1 MRNPSIVPASAL
13 RVATGTHIGRM
24 RTTNEDRVYAD
35 PDRGGFAVI
44 DGVGG
49 QAAGEHAAQ
58 IALDTIRQRLQLQI
72 GTPAE
77 RVREAIALA
86 NDQIHQQSEANA
98 DLRGM
103 ACVLTLVLLQNGT
116 LTAGHVGDT
125 RLYKMR
131 GGALRKL
138 THDHSPIGERED
150 RGELTESEAMRH
162 PRRNEVYREVGAE
175 PRGPDDEGFIEVI
188 EEPFEPDAA
197 LLLCS
202 DGLSDALSSVAIAG
216 IIARHAGDPTVIVE
230 QLIARANEES
240 GKDNVS
246 IIYIEGSAFA
256 TAPKTRSRAD
266 LKPVAA
272 PKQGPSGN
280 QSAIPTAG
288 TGAAA
293 TAYGTPSMTTRG
305 GAGGAGSASPQPSR
319 ASIARDAVAAGAA
332 IDSLSVPGTTRPGG
346 ASSSGHR
353 HRHRPAGPLPV
364 SRRLAR
370 PRQGRNRPRASRPA

>member
-1 MRNPSIVPASAL
+1 MRNPSIVPASSL
-13 RVATGTHIGRM
+13 RVAAGTHIGRV
-24 RTTNEDRVYAD
+24 RTTNEDRIYAD

-58 IALDTIRQRLQLQI
+58 TALDTIRQRLQLQI

-86 NDQIHQQSEANA
+86 NDQIHQQAEAHP
-98 DLRGM
+98 DRRGM

-131 GGALRKL
+131 GGTLRKL

-216 IIARHAGDPTVIVE
+216 IIARHAGDPTLIVE
-230 QLIARANEES
+230 QLIDRANDES

-246 IIYIEGSAFA
+246 IIYIEGSGVRRRAEVEI
-256 TAPKTRSRAD
+256 TRGSEAGRRAEAA
-266 LKPVAA
+266 VASA
-272 PKQGPSGN
+272 N
-280 QSAIPTAG
+280 QSSIPVG
-288 TGAAA
+288 IGD
-293 TAYGTPSMTTRG
+293 RCG
-305 GAGGAGSASPQPSR
+305 GECLRHAFG
-319 ASIARDAVAAGAA
+319 DA
-332 IDSLSVPGTTRPGG
+332 P
-346 ASSSGHR
+346 
-353 HRHRPAGPLPV
+353 
-364 SRRLAR
+364 
-370 PRQGRNRPRASRPA
+370 

>member
-1 MRNPSIVPASAL
+1 MRNPSIVPASSL
-13 RVATGTHIGRM
+13 RVATGTHIGRV
-24 RTTNEDRVYAD
+24 RTNNEDRIYAD

-49 QAAGEHAAQ
+49 QAAGEEAAQ

-86 NDQIHQQSEANA
+86 NDQIHQQAEARP

-131 GGALRKL
+131 GGTLRKL
-138 THDHSPIGERED
+138 THDHSPIGEHED

-162 PRRNEVYREVGAE
+162 PRRNEVYREVGSE
-175 PRGPDDEGFIEVI
+175 PRGPDDENFIEVI

-202 DGLSDALSSVAIAG
+202 DGLSDAMSSVAIAG

-230 QLIARANEES
+230 QLIDRANDES

-246 IIYIEGSAFA
+246 IIYIEGSAFGA
-256 TAPKTRSRAD
+256 APKAKSRAD

-272 PKQGPSGN
+272 PRSPAAGQGN
-280 QSAIPTAG
+280 QSSVS
-288 TGAAA
+288 GAATGSSA
-293 TAYGTPSMTTRG
+293 TA
-305 GAGGAGSASPQPSR
+305 
-319 ASIARDAVAAGAA
+319 
-332 IDSLSVPGTTRPGG
+332 
-346 ASSSGHR
+346 
-353 HRHRPAGPLPV
+353 
-364 SRRLAR
+364 
-370 PRQGRNRPRASRPA
+370 